1 MNIKINSL
9 RLQNFKGVK
18 ELEIDFN
25 DSLTNI
31 YGDNAV
37 GKTTV
42 FDAFCWLLWDKD
54 SLNRSQF
61 EIKTLDENG
70 QAIPMIDH
78 SVEVALNIDGVDTTF
93 KKIYSEIWTK
103 KRGQTQKEF
112 NGHTT
117 DYYIND
123 VPIKKKEYQDRI
135 ASVIS
140 EEQFKLLSNVQHF
153 NVNLDKKQRR
163 DTLLSLID
171 DVNVEDII
179 ASNEDFKK
187 LELDKYKLEEIRAM
201 NKAAANKI
209 NKEIE
214 ELPVRIDELN
224 NSIQELD
231 FDALEFR
238 KKSKVSSKD
247 IIDKQLSDFSSI
259 ADNISLISKDIT
271 TLELEKNSILRQIED
286 DYNKKVQEIRNNSNA
301 STNQKEQLI
310 KKADNVSKEIEFA
323 NKEKEMLNKN
333 LDSERANWIK
343 LNEEEFDGDT
353 FCPTCKQELPVEQ
366 IDKIKDE
373 FNINKS
379 KKLEQIEIQARHIKD
394 KIALKEKSINDNE
407 EILQDLQSQID
418 SMQDEKEINVDELIS
433 AIQKAPVPE
442 KVAEIDAEIEAK
454 KQELANLN
462 KADNKD
468 LLERKKAIES
478 EIEEINKQLYYKDE
492 NVKIQA
498 KIEQYKE
505 QEKELAKEYEKTQE
519 ILNLCDEYTKIYT
532 GLVSDKINNMFK
544 LVKFKL
550 FDVQI
555 NGGIAESCEAT
566 VDGVPYSDVNNAGK
580 INAGL
585 DIINVLSEK
594 LDISTPIFIDNAE
607 SVNELIEVNA
617 QVVRLVVSNDKKL
630 RVE

>member
-1 MNIKINSL
+1 MNIKINTL
-9 RLQNFKGVK
+9 RLQNFKGIK
-18 ELEIDFN
+18 ELEIDFK
-25 DSLTNI
+25 DKLTNI

-78 SVEVALNIDGVDTTF
+78 SVEAILSIDGVDTTF

-135 ASVIS
+135 ANVIS

-171 DVNVEDII
+171 DVNVAEII

-201 NKAAANKI
+201 NKATASKI

-238 KKSKVSSKD
+238 KKSKVGSRD

-271 TLELEKNSILRQIED
+271 SLELEKNSILRQIED
-286 DYNKKVQEIRNNSNA
+286 DYNKKVQE
-301 STNQKEQLI
+301 KEQRQNNHDDEKLRI
-310 KKADNVSKEIEFA
+310 KRKIANIEEENRTLTKEIELF
-323 NKEKEMLNKN
+323 NKN
-333 LDSERANWIK
+333 LDDERANWIK
-343 LNEEEFDGDT
+343 LNEEKFDGDT
-353 FCPTCKQELPVEQ
+353 TCPTCKQELPTEQ
-366 IDKIKDE
+366 IDKIKEE

-379 KKLEQIEIQARHIKD
+379 KKLEQIELQAKHLKD
-394 KIALKEKSINDNE
+394 KIGLKEKAIEDNNKIIMELEFEFTELNREDIEIEDE
-407 EILQDLQSQID
+407 EIKKD
-418 SMQDEKEINVDELIS
+418 
-433 AIQKAPVPE
+433 PVPE
-442 KVAEIDAEIEAK
+442 RVAEIDAEIEAK

-462 KADNKD
+462 RADNKD

-478 EIEEINKQLYYKDE
+478 EIEEINKKLYYKDE

-505 QEKELAKEYEKTQE
+505 QEKDLAKAYEKTQE

-550 FDVQI
+550 FDVQV
-555 NGGIAESCEAT
+555 NGGIAETCEAT

-594 LDISTPIFIDNAE
+594 LNIYTPIFIDNAE
-607 SVNELIEVNA
+607 SVNELMEVNA

>member
-9 RLQNFKGVK
+9 RLQNFKGIK
-18 ELEIDFN
+18 ELEIDFK
-25 DSLTNI
+25 DKLTNI

-78 SVEVALNIDGVDTTF
+78 SVEAILNVDGVDTTF
-93 KKIYSEIWTK
+93 KKIYSEIWIK
-103 KRGQTQKEF
+103 KRGQANKKF

-135 ASVIS
+135 ASFIS

-171 DVNVEDII
+171 DVNIDEII

-201 NKAAANKI
+201 NKATASKI

-238 KKSKVSSKD
+238 KKSNISSKD

-259 ADNISLISKDIT
+259 ADNISRISRDIT

-286 DYNKKVQEIRNNSNA
+286 DYNKKVQEIRNNSNVSA
-301 STNQKEQLI
+301 NQKEQLI

-323 NKEKEMLNKN
+323 NKEMEMLNKN
-333 LDSERANWIK
+333 LDDERAKWIE

-353 FCPTCKQELPVEQ
+353 ICPTCKQELPAEQ

-394 KIALKEKSINDNE
+394 NE
-407 EILQDLQSQID
+407 EILKYLQNQID
-418 SMQDEKEINVDELIS
+418 SIQDEKVLNINELIS
-433 AIQKAPVPE
+433 AIKKDPVPE

-454 KQELANLN
+454 KKELTNLN

-492 NVKIQA
+492 NEKIQA
-498 KIEQYKE
+498 KIELYKE

-532 GLVSDKINNMFK
+532 SLVSDKINNMFK
-544 LVKFKL
+544 TVKFKL

-555 NGGIAESCEAT
+555 NGGISETCEAT

-594 LDISTPIFIDNAE
+594 LNISTPIFIDNAE

>member
-1 MNIKINSL
+1 MNIKINTL
-9 RLQNFKGVK
+9 RLQNFKGIK
-18 ELEIDFN
+18 ELEINFKGK
-25 DSLTNI
+25 LTNI

-78 SVEVALNIDGVDTTF
+78 SVEAVLDIDGVDTTF

-171 DVNVEDII
+171 DVNVDEII

-201 NKAAANKI
+201 NKATASKI

-238 KKSKVSSKD
+238 KKSKVSLKS

-259 ADNISLISKDIT
+259 ADNISRISRDIT

-286 DYNKKVQEIRNNSNA
+286 DYNKKIQE
-301 STNQKEQLI
+301 KEQRQNNHDGEKLRI
-310 KKADNVSKEIEFA
+310 KRKIANIEEENRTLTKEIELF
-323 NKEKEMLNKN
+323 NKN
-333 LDSERANWIK
+333 LDDERANWIK

-353 FCPTCKQELPVEQ
+353 ICPTCKQELPAEQ
-366 IDKIKDE
+366 IDEIKDE

-394 KIALKEKSINDNE
+394 KVGLKEKAIEDNNKIIMELEFEFTELNREDIEIEDE
-407 EILQDLQSQID
+407 EIKKD
-418 SMQDEKEINVDELIS
+418 
-433 AIQKAPVPE
+433 PVPE

-454 KQELANLN
+454 KKELTNLN

-478 EIEEINKQLYYKDE
+478 EIEEVNKLLYYKDE

-505 QEKELAKEYEKTQE
+505 QEKELAKAYEKTQE
-519 ILNLCDEYTKIYT
+519 ILNLCDEHTKIYT
-532 GLVSDKINNMFK
+532 NLVSDKINNMFK

-550 FDVQI
+550 FDVQV
-555 NGGIAESCEAT
+555 NGGIAETCEAT

-585 DIINVLSEK
+585 DIINVLSKK

-617 QVVRLVVSNDKKL
+617 QVVRLVVSNDKSL

>member
-78 SVEVALNIDGVDTTF
+78 SVEAALNIDGVDTTF

-163 DTLLSLID
+163 DTLLSLIN

-201 NKAAANKI
+201 NKATANKI

-286 DYNKKVQEIRNNSNA
+286 DYNKKVQE
-301 STNQKEQLI
+301 KEQRQNNHDDEKLRI
-310 KKADNVSKEIEFA
+310 KRKIANIEEENRTLTKEI
-323 NKEKEMLNKN
+323 EMLNKN
-333 LDSERANWIK
+333 LDDERANWIK
-343 LNEEEFDGDT
+343 LNDTEFTGDT
-353 FCPTCKQELPVEQ
+353 TCPTCKQELPAEQ

-379 KKLEQIEIQARHIKD
+379 KKLEQIELQAKHLKD
-394 KIALKEKSINDNE
+394 KIGLKEKAIEDNNKIIMELEIEFTDLNREDIEIEDE
-407 EILQDLQSQID
+407 EI
-418 SMQDEKEINVDELIS
+418 E
-433 AIQKAPVPE
+433 KAPVPGR
-442 KVAEIDAEIEAK
+442 VAEIDAEIEEK

-478 EIEEINKQLYYKDE
+478 EIEEINKLLYYKDE
-492 NVKIQA
+492 NIKIQA

-505 QEKELAKEYEKTQE
+505 QEKELAKAYEKTQE
-519 ILNLCDEYTKIYT
+519 ILNLCDEYTKVYT

-550 FDVQI
+550 FDVQV
-555 NGGIAESCEAT
+555 NGGIAETCEAT

-594 LDISTPIFIDNAE
+594 LDIYTPIFIDNAE

>member
-1 MNIKINSL
+1 MNIKIKSL
-9 RLQNFKGVK
+9 QLLNFKGIK
-18 ELEIDFN
+18 DLNINFN

-70 QAIPMIDH
+70 HAIPMIDH
-78 SVEVALNIDGVDTTF
+78 SVEAVLSIDGVDTQF

-171 DVNVEDII
+171 DVNVDEII

-201 NKAAANKI
+201 NKATASKI

-238 KKSKVSSKD
+238 KKAKVSSKN

-271 TLELEKNSILRQIED
+271 SLELEKNSILRNIED
-286 DYNKKVQEIRNNSNA
+286 NYNKKVQLLRNEHNNSKQQIEQTQKRLNNA
-301 STNQKEQLI
+301 RAEITFNYT
-310 KKADNVSKEIEFA
+310 EIEL
-323 NKEKEMLNKN
+323 LNKQ
-333 LDSERANWIK
+333 LEDERQKWITLSET
-343 LNEEEFDGDT
+343 EFSGDT
-353 FCPTCKQELPVEQ
+353 ICPTCKQELPYQE
-366 IDKIKDE
+366 IAKIKEE

-379 KKLEQIEIQARHIKD
+379 KKLESIELQANHIKE
-394 KIALKEKSINDNE
+394 KIQLKEKNIQDNE
-407 EILQDLQSQID
+407 LILQDLQ
-418 SMQDEKEINVDELIS
+418 KELDNIAETENIEELIS
-433 AIQKAPVPE
+433 TIQKEDVPE
-442 KVAEIDAEIEAK
+442 RVAEIDAEIEAK
-454 KQELANLN
+454 KQELTNLN

-478 EIEEINKQLYYKDE
+478 EIEDINKQLYYKDE
-492 NVKIQA
+492 NIKIQA

-505 QEKELAKEYEKTQE
+505 QEKELAKAYEKTQE
-519 ILNLCDEYTKIYT
+519 ILNLCDEYTKVYT
-532 GLVSDKINNMFK
+532 SLVSDKINDMFK

-555 NGGIAESCEAT
+555 NGGIAETCEAT

-617 QVVRLVVSNDKKL
+617 QVVRLVVSNDKTL
-630 RVE
+630 RIE

>member
-1 MNIKINSL
+1 MNIKINTL
-9 RLQNFKGVK
+9 RLQNFKGIK
-18 ELEIDFN
+18 ELEIDFK
-25 DSLTNI
+25 DKLTNI
-31 YGDNAV
+31 CGENAI

-78 SVEVALNIDGVDTTF
+78 SVEAVLDIDGVDTTF

-171 DVNVEDII
+171 DVNVDEII
-179 ASNEDFKK
+179 SSNEDFKK
-187 LELDKYKLEEIRAM
+187 LEFDKYKLEEIRAM
-201 NKAAANKI
+201 NKATASKI

-238 KKSKVSSKD
+238 KKSKSSSKD

-259 ADNISLISKDIT
+259 ADNISRISRDIT
-271 TLELEKNSILRQIED
+271 SLELEKNSILRQIED
-286 DYNKKVQEIRNNSNA
+286 DYNKKVQE
-301 STNQKEQLI
+301 KEQHQNNHDGEKLRI
-310 KKADNVSKEIEFA
+310 KRKIANIEEENRTLTKEIELF
-323 NKEKEMLNKN
+323 NKN
-333 LDSERANWIK
+333 LDDERAKWIK
-343 LNEEEFDGDT
+343 LNEEKFDGDT
-353 FCPTCKQELPVEQ
+353 TCPTCKQELPAEQ
-366 IDKIKDE
+366 IDELKAE

-379 KKLEQIEIQARHIKD
+379 KKLEQIELQAKHLKD
-394 KIALKEKSINDNE
+394 KIGLKEKAIEDNNKIIME
-407 EILQDLQSQID
+407 LEFEFTELNREDIEIEDA
-418 SMQDEKEINVDELIS
+418 EIKKD
-433 AIQKAPVPE
+433 PVPE
-442 KVAEIDAEIEAK
+442 KVAEIDAEIEEK
-454 KQELANLN
+454 KKELANLN
-462 KADNKD
+462 RADNKD

-478 EIEEINKQLYYKDE
+478 EIEEINKLLYYKDE

-505 QEKELAKEYEKTQE
+505 QEKELAKAYEKTQE

-532 GLVSDKINNMFK
+532 GLVSDKINDMFK

-555 NGGIAESCEAT
+555 NGGLAETCEAT

-580 INAGL
+580 MNAGL

-594 LDISTPIFIDNAE
+594 LDIYTPIFIDNAE

>member
-9 RLQNFKGVK
+9 KLQNFKGIK
-18 ELEIDFN
+18 ELEIDFK
-25 DSLTNI
+25 DKLTNI

-78 SVEVALNIDGVDTTF
+78 SVEAVIDIDGESVIF

-103 KRGQTQKEF
+103 KRGQANKEF

-171 DVNVEDII
+171 DVNIEEII
-179 ASNEDFKK
+179 ASNADFKK

-201 NKAAANKI
+201 NKATASKI

-271 TLELEKNSILRQIED
+271 SLELEKNSILRQIED
-286 DYNKKVQEIRNNSNA
+286 DYNKKVQE
-301 STNQKEQLI
+301 KEQRQNNHDDEKLRI
-310 KKADNVSKEIEFA
+310 KRKIANIEEENRTLTKEIELF
-323 NKEKEMLNKN
+323 NKN
-333 LDSERANWIK
+333 LDDERAKWIK

-353 FCPTCKQELPVEQ
+353 TCPTCKQELPAEQ
-366 IDKIKDE
+366 IDEIKDE

-394 KIALKEKSINDNE
+394 KVGLKEKAIEDNNKIIMELEFEFTELNREDIEIEDE
-407 EILQDLQSQID
+407 EIK
-418 SMQDEKEINVDELIS
+418 KE
-433 AIQKAPVPE
+433 PVPE
-442 KVAEIDAEIEAK
+442 RVAEIDAEIEEK
-454 KQELANLN
+454 KQELSNLN

-478 EIEEINKQLYYKDE
+478 EIEEINKLLYYKDE
-492 NVKIQA
+492 NIKIQA

-532 GLVSDKINNMFK
+532 GLVSDKINDMFK

-550 FDVQI
+550 FDVQV
-555 NGGIAESCEAT
+555 NGGIAETCEAT

-594 LDISTPIFIDNAE
+594 LNIYTPIFIDNAE
-607 SVNELIEVNA
+607 SVNKLMEVNA

>member
-78 SVEVALNIDGVDTTF
+78 SVEAALNIDGVDTTF

-433 AIQKAPVPE
+433 TIEKAPVPIR
-442 KVAEIDAEIEAK
+442 VAEIDAEIEAK
-454 KQELANLN
+454 KKELTNLN

-492 NVKIQA
+492 NIKIQA

-505 QEKELAKEYEKTQE
+505 QEKELAKAYEKTQE
-519 ILNLCDEYTKIYT
+519 ILNLCDEYTKVYT
-532 GLVSDKINNMFK
+532 SLVSDKINNMFK

-550 FDVQI
+550 FDVQV
-555 NGGIAESCEAT
+555 NGGISETCEAT

-594 LDISTPIFIDNAE
+594 LDIYTPIFIDNAE

-617 QVVRLVVSNDKKL
+617 QVVRLVVSNDKSL

>member
-9 RLQNFKGVK
+9 KLQNFKGIK
-18 ELEIDFN
+18 ELEIDFKGK
-25 DSLTNI
+25 LTNI

-78 SVEVALNIDGVDTTF
+78 SVEAVLDIDGVDTTF

-171 DVNVEDII
+171 NVNVDEII

-201 NKAAANKI
+201 NKATASKI

-271 TLELEKNSILRQIED
+271 SLELEKNSILRQIED
-286 DYNKKVQEIRNNSNA
+286 DYNKKVQE
-301 STNQKEQLI
+301 KEQRQNNHDDEKLRI
-310 KKADNVSKEIEFA
+310 KRKIANIEEENRTLTKEIELF
-323 NKEKEMLNKN
+323 NKN
-333 LDSERANWIK
+333 LDDERAKWIK
-343 LNEEEFDGDT
+343 LNEEKFDGDT
-353 FCPTCKQELPVEQ
+353 TCPTCKQELPAEQ

-373 FNINKS
+373 FNINNS
-379 KKLEQIEIQARHIKD
+379 KRLEQIELQAKHLKD
-394 KIALKEKSINDNE
+394 KIGLKEKAIEDNNKIIME
-407 EILQDLQSQID
+407 LEFEFTELNREDIEIEDT
-418 SMQDEKEINVDELIS
+418 EIK
-433 AIQKAPVPE
+433 KAPVPGR
-442 KVAEIDAEIEAK
+442 VAEIDAEIEEK
-454 KQELANLN
+454 KKELANLN

-478 EIEEINKQLYYKDE
+478 EIEEINKLLYYKDE
-492 NVKIQA
+492 NVKIQT

-505 QEKELAKEYEKTQE
+505 QEKELAKAYEKTQE

-532 GLVSDKINNMFK
+532 SLVSDKINDMFK

-550 FDVQI
+550 FDVQV
-555 NGGIAESCEAT
+555 NGGITETCEAT

-617 QVVRLVVSNDKKL
+617 QVVRLVVSNDKSL

>member
-78 SVEVALNIDGVDTTF
+78 SVEAALNIDGVDTTF

-286 DYNKKVQEIRNNSNA
+286 DYNKKVQE
-301 STNQKEQLI
+301 KEQRQNNHDDEKLRI
-310 KKADNVSKEIEFA
+310 KRKIANIEEENRTLTKEIELF
-323 NKEKEMLNKN
+323 NKN
-333 LDSERANWIK
+333 LDDERAKWIK

-353 FCPTCKQELPVEQ
+353 ICPICKQELPAEQ
-366 IDKIKDE
+366 IDEIKEE

-394 KIALKEKSINDNE
+394 KVGLKEKAIEDNNKIIMELEFEFTELNREDIEIEDE
-407 EILQDLQSQID
+407 EIK
-418 SMQDEKEINVDELIS
+418 KE
-433 AIQKAPVPE
+433 PVTE
-442 KVAEIDAEIEAK
+442 RVAEIDAEIEAK
-454 KQELANLN
+454 KKELTNLN
-462 KADNKD
+462 KSDNKD

-492 NVKIQA
+492 NIKIQA
-498 KIEQYKE
+498 KIAQYKE
-505 QEKELAKEYEKTQE
+505 QEKELAKAYEKTQE
-519 ILNLCDEYTKIYT
+519 ILNLCDEYTKIYIS
-532 GLVSDKINNMFK
+532 LVSDKINDMFK
-544 LVKFKL
+544 FVKFKL
-550 FDVQI
+550 FDVQV
-555 NGGIAESCEAT
+555 NGGITETCEAT

-617 QVVRLVVSNDKKL
+617 QVVRLVVSNDKSL

>member
-1 MNIKINSL
+1 MN
-9 RLQNFKGVK
+9 V
-18 ELEIDFN
+18 
-25 DSLTNI
+25 
-31 YGDNAV
+31 
-37 GKTTV
+37 
-42 FDAFCWLLWDKD
+42 
-54 SLNRSQF
+54 
-61 EIKTLDENG
+61 DE
-70 QAIPMIDH
+70 
-78 SVEVALNIDGVDTTF
+78 
-93 KKIYSEIWTK
+93 
-103 KRGQTQKEF
+103 
-112 NGHTT
+112 
-117 DYYIND
+117 
-123 VPIKKKEYQDRI
+123 
-135 ASVIS
+135 
-140 EEQFKLLSNVQHF
+140 
-153 NVNLDKKQRR
+153 
-163 DTLLSLID
+163 
-171 DVNVEDII
+171 II

-187 LELDKYKLEEIRAM
+187 LEIDKYKLEEIRAM
-201 NKAAANKI
+201 NKATASKI

-238 KKSKVSSKD
+238 KKSNISSKD

-259 ADNISLISKDIT
+259 ADNISRISRDIT

-286 DYNKKVQEIRNNSNA
+286 DYNKKVQEIRNNSNVSA
-301 STNQKEQLI
+301 NQKEQLI

-323 NKEKEMLNKN
+323 NKEMEMLNKN
-333 LDSERANWIK
+333 LDDERTKWIE

-353 FCPTCKQELPVEQ
+353 ICPTCKQELPAEQ

-394 KIALKEKSINDNE
+394 KIALKEKSIKDNE
-407 EILQDLQSQID
+407 GILKYLQNQID
-418 SMQDEKEINVDELIS
+418 SIQDEKVLNINELIS
-433 AIQKAPVPE
+433 AIKKDPVPE

-454 KQELANLN
+454 KKELTNLN

-478 EIEEINKQLYYKDE
+478 EIEEVNKLLYYKDE

-498 KIEQYKE
+498 KIELYKE
-505 QEKELAKEYEKTQE
+505 QEKELAKAYEKTQE

-532 GLVSDKINNMFK
+532 SLVSDKINNMFK
-544 LVKFKL
+544 TVKFKL

-555 NGGIAESCEAT
+555 NGGIAETCEAT

-585 DIINVLSEK
+585 DIINVLSNK

>member
-1 MNIKINSL
+1 MNIKINKL
-9 RLQNFKGVK
+9 RLNNFKGIK
-18 ELEIDFN
+18 ELEIDFK
-25 DSLTNI
+25 DKLTNI
-31 YGDNAV
+31 FGDNAV

-78 SVEVALNIDGVDTTF
+78 SVEAVLNIDGADTTF

-171 DVNVEDII
+171 DVNVDEII
-179 ASNEDFKK
+179 SSNEDFKK

-201 NKAAANKI
+201 NKATASKI

-271 TLELEKNSILRQIED
+271 SLELEKNSILRQIED
-286 DYNKKVQEIRNNSNA
+286 DYNKKVQE
-301 STNQKEQLI
+301 KEQRQNNHDDEKLRI
-310 KKADNVSKEIEFA
+310 KRKIANIEEENRTLTKEIELF
-323 NKEKEMLNKN
+323 NKN
-333 LDSERANWIK
+333 LDDERAKWIK

-353 FCPTCKQELPVEQ
+353 TCPTCKQELPAEQ
-366 IDKIKDE
+366 IDEIKDE

-394 KIALKEKSINDNE
+394 KVGLKEKAIEDNNKIIMELEFEFTELNREDIEIEDE
-407 EILQDLQSQID
+407 EIK
-418 SMQDEKEINVDELIS
+418 KE
-433 AIQKAPVPE
+433 PVPE
-442 KVAEIDAEIEAK
+442 RVAEIDAEIEEK
-454 KQELANLN
+454 KQELSNLN

-478 EIEEINKQLYYKDE
+478 EIEEINKLLYYKDE
-492 NVKIQA
+492 NIKIQA

-532 GLVSDKINNMFK
+532 GLVSDKINDMFK

-550 FDVQI
+550 FDVQV
-555 NGGIAESCEAT
+555 NGGIAETCEAT

-594 LDISTPIFIDNAE
+594 LNIYTPIFIDNAE
-607 SVNELIEVNA
+607 SVNKLMEVNA

>member
-1 MNIKINSL
+1 MNIKINTL
-9 RLQNFKGVK
+9 RLQNFKGIK
-18 ELEIDFN
+18 ELEIDFK
-25 DSLTNI
+25 DKLTNI
-31 YGDNAV
+31 CGENAI

-78 SVEVALNIDGVDTTF
+78 SVEAVLDIDGVDTTF

-171 DVNVEDII
+171 DVNVDEII
-179 ASNEDFKK
+179 SSNEDFKK
-187 LELDKYKLEEIRAM
+187 LEFDKYKLEEIRAM
-201 NKAAANKI
+201 NKATASKI

-238 KKSKVSSKD
+238 KKSKSSSKD

-259 ADNISLISKDIT
+259 ADNISRISRDIT
-271 TLELEKNSILRQIED
+271 RLELEKNSILRQIED
-286 DYNKKVQEIRNNSNA
+286 DYNKKVQE
-301 STNQKEQLI
+301 KEQHQNNHDGEKLRI
-310 KKADNVSKEIEFA
+310 KRKIANIEEENRTLTKEIELF
-323 NKEKEMLNKN
+323 NKN
-333 LDSERANWIK
+333 LDDERAKWIK
-343 LNEEEFDGDT
+343 LNEEKFDGDT
-353 FCPTCKQELPVEQ
+353 TCPTCKQELPAEQ
-366 IDKIKDE
+366 IDEIKAE

-379 KKLEQIEIQARHIKD
+379 KKLEQIELQAKHLKD
-394 KIALKEKSINDNE
+394 KIGLKEKAIEDNNKIIME
-407 EILQDLQSQID
+407 LEFEFTELNREDIEIEDA
-418 SMQDEKEINVDELIS
+418 EIKKD
-433 AIQKAPVPE
+433 PVPE
-442 KVAEIDAEIEAK
+442 KVAEIDAEIEEK
-454 KQELANLN
+454 KKELANLN
-462 KADNKD
+462 RADNKD

-478 EIEEINKQLYYKDE
+478 EIEEINKLLYYKDE

-498 KIEQYKE
+498 KMEQYKE
-505 QEKELAKEYEKTQE
+505 QEKELAKAYEKTQE

-532 GLVSDKINNMFK
+532 GLVSDKINDMFK

-555 NGGIAESCEAT
+555 NGGLAETCEAT

-594 LDISTPIFIDNAE
+594 LDIYTPIFIDNAE

>member
-18 ELEIDFN
+18 ALEIDFK
-25 DSLTNI
+25 DKLTNI

-78 SVEVALNIDGVDTTF
+78 SVEAILNVDGVDTTF

-112 NGHTT
+112 TGHTT

-179 ASNEDFKK
+179 ASNADFKK

-201 NKAAANKI
+201 NKATASKI

-286 DYNKKVQEIRNNSNA
+286 DYNKKVQEIRNNSNVSA
-301 STNQKEQLI
+301 NQKEQLI
-310 KKADNVSKEIEFA
+310 KKADNVSKELEFA

-333 LDSERANWIK
+333 LDDERAKWIK

-353 FCPTCKQELPVEQ
+353 TCPTCKQELPQNE
-366 IDKIKDE
+366 IEKIKTE

-379 KKLEQIEIQARHIKD
+379 KKLEQIELQAKHIKD
-394 KIALKEKSINDNE
+394 KITLKEKSINDNE
-407 EILQDLQSQID
+407 EILKDLQSQID
-418 SMQDEKEINVDELIS
+418 SIQDEKEINVDELIS
-433 AIQKAPVPE
+433 TIEKAPVPIR
-442 KVAEIDAEIEAK
+442 VAEIDSEIETK
-454 KQELANLN
+454 KQELTNLN

-478 EIEEINKQLYYKDE
+478 EIEEINKQLYYKEE
-492 NVKIQA
+492 NIKIQA

-505 QEKELAKEYEKTQE
+505 QEKELAKAYEKTQE

-532 GLVSDKINNMFK
+532 NLVSDKINNMFK

-550 FDVQI
+550 FDVQV
-555 NGGIAESCEAT
+555 NGGIAETCEAT
-566 VDGVPYSDVNNAGK
+566 VYGVPYSDVNNAGK

>member
-9 RLQNFKGVK
+9 ILQNFKGVK
-18 ELEIDFN
+18 ELEINFKDK
-25 DSLTNI
+25 LTNI
-31 YGDNAV
+31 FGDNAV

-78 SVEVALNIDGVDTTF
+78 SVEAILNIDGVDTTF

-171 DVNVEDII
+171 DVNVDEII
-179 ASNEDFKK
+179 SSNEDFKK

-201 NKAAANKI
+201 NKATASKI

-286 DYNKKVQEIRNNSNA
+286 DYNKKVQE
-301 STNQKEQLI
+301 KEQRQNNHDDEKLRI
-310 KKADNVSKEIEFA
+310 KRKIANIEEENRTLTKEIELF
-323 NKEKEMLNKN
+323 NKN
-333 LDSERANWIK
+333 LDDERANWIK
-343 LNEEEFDGDT
+343 LNEEKFDGDT
-353 FCPTCKQELPVEQ
+353 FCPTCKQELPAEQ
-366 IDKIKDE
+366 IDKIKEE

-379 KKLEQIEIQARHIKD
+379 KRLEQIELQAKHLKD
-394 KIALKEKSINDNE
+394 KIGLKEKAIEDNNKIIME
-407 EILQDLQSQID
+407 LEFEFTELNREDIEIEDA
-418 SMQDEKEINVDELIS
+418 EIK
-433 AIQKAPVPE
+433 KAPVPGR
-442 KVAEIDAEIEAK
+442 VAEIDAEIEAK
-454 KQELANLN
+454 KKELMSLN

-492 NVKIQA
+492 NIKIQA

-519 ILNLCDEYTKIYT
+519 ILNLCDEYTKVYT
-532 GLVSDKINNMFK
+532 GLVSDKINDMFK

-550 FDVQI
+550 FDVQV
-555 NGGIAESCEAT
+555 NGGINETCEAT

-585 DIINVLSEK
+585 DIINVLSNK

>member
-78 SVEVALNIDGVDTTF
+78 SVEAALNIDGVDTTF

-163 DTLLSLID
+163 DTLLSLIN

-201 NKAAANKI
+201 NKATANKI

-238 KKSKVSSKD
+238 KKSKVSSKN

-259 ADNISLISKDIT
+259 ADNIRLISKDIT
-271 TLELEKNSILRQIED
+271 SLELEKNSILRQIED
-286 DYNKKVQEIRNNSNA
+286 DYNKKVQEIRSKSNVSA
-301 STNQKEQLI
+301 NQKEQLI
-310 KKADNVSKEIEFA
+310 KKVDNVSKEIEFA

-333 LDSERANWIK
+333 LDDERAKWIK

-353 FCPTCKQELPVEQ
+353 FCPTCKQELPAEQ

-394 KIALKEKSINDNE
+394 KIALKEKSIKDNE
-407 EILQDLQSQID
+407 EILQDLQTQID
-418 SMQDEKEINVDELIS
+418 TMQDEKVVNVDKLIS
-433 AIQKAPVPE
+433 AIKKEPVPE
-442 KVAEIDAEIEAK
+442 KVAEIDAEIEKK

-468 LLERKKAIES
+468 LLERKKAIER
-478 EIEEINKQLYYKDE
+478 EIEEINKLLYYKDE

-505 QEKELAKEYEKTQE
+505 QEKELAKAYEKTQE

-532 GLVSDKINNMFK
+532 GLVSDRINDMFK

-550 FDVQI
+550 FDVQV
-555 NGGIAESCEAT
+555 NGGITETCEAT

-594 LDISTPIFIDNAE
+594 LNIYTPIFIDNAE
-607 SVNELIEVNA
+607 SVNELMEVNA

>member
-1 MNIKINSL
+1 MNIKIKSL
-9 RLQNFKGVK
+9 QLLNFKGIK
-18 ELEIDFN
+18 DLNINFN

-70 QAIPMIDH
+70 HAIPMIDH
-78 SVEVALNIDGVDTTF
+78 SVEAVLSIDGVDTTF

-112 NGHTT
+112 NRHTT

-201 NKAAANKI
+201 NKATASKI

-238 KKSKVSSKD
+238 KKAKVSSKN

-271 TLELEKNSILRQIED
+271 SLELEKNSILRKNED
-286 DYNKKVQEIRNNSNA
+286 IYNKKVRMLENESNDA
-301 STNQKEQLI
+301 QNQIEQTQKKLQNI
-310 KKADNVSKEIEFA
+310 KTEIEFA
-323 NKEKEMLNKN
+323 NKEIEMLNKN
-333 LDSERANWIK
+333 LDDERAKWLK

-353 FCPTCKQELPVEQ
+353 ICPTCKQELPAEQ

-379 KKLEQIEIQARHIKD
+379 KRLEQIELQANH
-394 KIALKEKSINDNE
+394 LKEKMQLKEKNIKDNE
-407 EILQDLQSQID
+407 ILLQKIQEQLDNIQEIKNI
-418 SMQDEKEINVDELIS
+418 DELIKS
-433 AIQKAPVPE
+433 IQKEPVP
-442 KVAEIDAEIEAK
+442 KRVSEIDAEIEAK
-454 KQELANLN
+454 KQELTNLN

-468 LLERKKAIES
+468 LLERKKALES

-505 QEKELAKEYEKTQE
+505 QEKDLAKAYEKTQE

-532 GLVSDKINNMFK
+532 SLVSDKINDMFK
-544 LVKFKL
+544 TVKFKL

-555 NGGIAESCEAT
+555 NGGIAETCEAT

>member
-1 MNIKINSL
+1 MNIKINTL
-9 RLQNFKGVK
+9 RLQNFKGIK
-18 ELEIDFN
+18 ELEINFKDK
-25 DSLTNI
+25 LTNI

-78 SVEVALNIDGVDTTF
+78 SVEAVLDIDGVDTTF

-171 DVNVEDII
+171 DVNVDEII

-201 NKAAANKI
+201 NKATASKI

-238 KKSKVSSKD
+238 KKSKVSLKS

-259 ADNISLISKDIT
+259 ADNISRISRDIT
-271 TLELEKNSILRQIED
+271 ILELEKNSILRQIED
-286 DYNKKVQEIRNNSNA
+286 DYNKKVQK
-301 STNQKEQLI
+301 KEQCQNNHDGEKLRI
-310 KKADNVSKEIEFA
+310 KRKIANIEEENRTLTKEIELF
-323 NKEKEMLNKN
+323 NKN
-333 LDSERANWIK
+333 LDDERAKWIK

-353 FCPTCKQELPVEQ
+353 ICPTCKQELPVEQ
-366 IDKIKDE
+366 IDKIKEE

-379 KKLEQIEIQARHIKD
+379 KKLEQIELQAKHIKD
-394 KIALKEKSINDNE
+394 KIGLKEKAIEDNNKIIME
-407 EILQDLQSQID
+407 LEFEFTELNREDIEIEDA
-418 SMQDEKEINVDELIS
+418 EIKKD
-433 AIQKAPVPE
+433 PVPE

-462 KADNKD
+462 KSDNKD

-478 EIEEINKQLYYKDE
+478 EIEEINKQLYYKEE
-492 NVKIQA
+492 NIKIQA

-505 QEKELAKEYEKTQE
+505 QEKELAKAYEKTQE
-519 ILNLCDEYTKIYT
+519 ILNLCDEYTKVYT
-532 GLVSDKINNMFK
+532 SLVSDKINNMFK

-555 NGGIAESCEAT
+555 NGGISETCEAT

-594 LDISTPIFIDNAE
+594 LDIYTPIFIDNAE

-617 QVVRLVVSNDKKL
+617 QVVRLVVSNDKSL

>member
-1 MNIKINSL
+1 MNIKINTL
-9 RLQNFKGVK
+9 RLQNFKGIK
-18 ELEIDFN
+18 ELEIDFK
-25 DSLTNI
+25 DKLTNI

-78 SVEVALNIDGVDTTF
+78 SVEAVLDIDGVDTTF

-103 KRGQTQKEF
+103 KRGQSQKEF

-171 DVNVEDII
+171 DVNVDEII

-201 NKAAANKI
+201 NKATASKI

-238 KKSKVSSKD
+238 KKSKVSAKD
-247 IIDKQLSDFSSI
+247 IIDKRLSDFSSI
-259 ADNISLISKDIT
+259 ADNINRISRDIT
-271 TLELEKNSILRQIED
+271 SLELEKNSILRQIED
-286 DYNKKVQEIRNNSNA
+286 DYNKKVQE
-301 STNQKEQLI
+301 KEQHQNNHDGEKLRI
-310 KKADNVSKEIEFA
+310 KRKIANIEEENRTLTKEIELF
-323 NKEKEMLNKN
+323 NKN
-333 LDSERANWIK
+333 LDDERAKWIK
-343 LNEEEFDGDT
+343 LNEEEFTGDT
-353 FCPTCKQELPVEQ
+353 FCPTCKQELPAEQ

-379 KKLEQIEIQARHIKD
+379 KKLEQIELQAKHLKD
-394 KIALKEKSINDNE
+394 KIGLKEKAIEDNNKIIMELEFEFTELNREDIEIEDE
-407 EILQDLQSQID
+407 EIK
-418 SMQDEKEINVDELIS
+418 KE
-433 AIQKAPVPE
+433 PVPE
-442 KVAEIDAEIEAK
+442 RVTEIDAEIEAK
-454 KQELANLN
+454 KKELTNLN

-478 EIEEINKQLYYKDE
+478 EIEEINKQLYYKEE
-492 NVKIQA
+492 NIKIQA

-505 QEKELAKEYEKTQE
+505 QEKELAKAYEKTQE
-519 ILNLCDEYTKIYT
+519 ILNLCDEYTKVYT

-555 NGGIAESCEAT
+555 NGGITETCEAT

>member
-1 MNIKINSL
+1 MNIKINTL
-9 RLQNFKGVK
+9 RLQNFKGIK
-18 ELEIDFN
+18 ELEIDFK
-25 DSLTNI
+25 DKLTNI
-31 YGDNAV
+31 CGENAI

-78 SVEVALNIDGVDTTF
+78 SVEAVLDIDGVDTTF

-153 NVNLDKKQRR
+153 NVNFDKKQRR

-171 DVNVEDII
+171 DVNVDEII
-179 ASNEDFKK
+179 SSNEDFKK
-187 LELDKYKLEEIRAM
+187 FEFDKYKLEEIRAM
-201 NKAAANKI
+201 NKATASKI

-238 KKSKVSSKD
+238 KKSKSSSKD

-259 ADNISLISKDIT
+259 ADNISRISRDIT
-271 TLELEKNSILRQIED
+271 SLELEKNSILRQIED
-286 DYNKKVQEIRNNSNA
+286 DYNKKVQE
-301 STNQKEQLI
+301 KEQHQNNHDGEKLRI
-310 KKADNVSKEIEFA
+310 KRKIANIEEENRTLTKEIELF
-323 NKEKEMLNKN
+323 NKN
-333 LDSERANWIK
+333 LDDERAKWIK
-343 LNEEEFDGDT
+343 LNEEKFDGDT
-353 FCPTCKQELPVEQ
+353 TCPTCKQELPAEQ
-366 IDKIKDE
+366 IDEIKAE

-379 KKLEQIEIQARHIKD
+379 KKLEQIELQAKHLKD
-394 KIALKEKSINDNE
+394 KIGLKEKAIEDNNKIIME
-407 EILQDLQSQID
+407 LEFEFTELNREDIEIEDA
-418 SMQDEKEINVDELIS
+418 EIKKD
-433 AIQKAPVPE
+433 PVPE
-442 KVAEIDAEIEAK
+442 KVAEIDAEIEEK
-454 KQELANLN
+454 KKELANLN
-462 KADNKD
+462 RADNKD

-478 EIEEINKQLYYKDE
+478 EIEEINKLLYYKDE

-505 QEKELAKEYEKTQE
+505 QEKELAKAYEKTQE

-532 GLVSDKINNMFK
+532 GLVSDKINDMFK

-555 NGGIAESCEAT
+555 NGGLAETCEAT

-594 LDISTPIFIDNAE
+594 LDIYTPIFIDNAE

>member
-1 MNIKINSL
+1 MNIKINTL
-9 RLQNFKGVK
+9 RLQNFKGIK
-18 ELEIDFN
+18 ELEIDFK
-25 DSLTNI
+25 DKLTNI
-31 YGDNAV
+31 CGENAI

-78 SVEVALNIDGVDTTF
+78 SVEAVLDIDGVDTTF

-171 DVNVEDII
+171 DVNVDEII
-179 ASNEDFKK
+179 SSNEDFKK
-187 LELDKYKLEEIRAM
+187 LEFDKYKLEEIRAM
-201 NKAAANKI
+201 NKATASKI

-238 KKSKVSSKD
+238 KKSKSSSKD

-259 ADNISLISKDIT
+259 ADNISRISRDIT
-271 TLELEKNSILRQIED
+271 SLELEKNSILRQIED
-286 DYNKKVQEIRNNSNA
+286 DYNKKVQE
-301 STNQKEQLI
+301 KEQHQNNHDGEKLRI
-310 KKADNVSKEIEFA
+310 KRKIANIEEENRTLTKEIELF
-323 NKEKEMLNKN
+323 NKN
-333 LDSERANWIK
+333 LDDERAKWIK
-343 LNEEEFDGDT
+343 LNEEKFDGDT
-353 FCPTCKQELPVEQ
+353 TCPTCKQELPAEQ
-366 IDKIKDE
+366 IDKIKAE

-379 KKLEQIEIQARHIKD
+379 KKLEQIELQAKHLKD
-394 KIALKEKSINDNE
+394 KIGLKEKAIEDNNKIIME
-407 EILQDLQSQID
+407 LEFEFTELNREDIEIEDA
-418 SMQDEKEINVDELIS
+418 EIKKD
-433 AIQKAPVPE
+433 PVPE
-442 KVAEIDAEIEAK
+442 KVAEIDAEIEEK
-454 KQELANLN
+454 KKELANLN
-462 KADNKD
+462 RADNKD

-478 EIEEINKQLYYKDE
+478 EIEEINKLLYYKDE

-505 QEKELAKEYEKTQE
+505 QEKELAKAYEKTQE

-532 GLVSDKINNMFK
+532 GLVSDKINDMFK

-555 NGGIAESCEAT
+555 NGGLAETCEAT

-585 DIINVLSEK
+585 DIINVLSNK

>member
-18 ELEIDFN
+18 ELEINFKDK
-25 DSLTNI
+25 LTNI

-78 SVEVALNIDGVDTTF
+78 SVEAILSIDGVDTTF

-171 DVNVEDII
+171 DVNVDEII
-179 ASNEDFKK
+179 SSNEDFKK
-187 LELDKYKLEEIRAM
+187 LEFDKYKLEEIRAM
-201 NKAAANKI
+201 NKATASKI

-238 KKSKVSSKD
+238 KKSKSSSKD

-259 ADNISLISKDIT
+259 ADNISRISRDIT
-271 TLELEKNSILRQIED
+271 SLELEKNSILRQIED
-286 DYNKKVQEIRNNSNA
+286 DYNKKVQE
-301 STNQKEQLI
+301 KEQHQNNHDGEKLRI
-310 KKADNVSKEIEFA
+310 KRKIANIEEENRTLTKEIELF
-323 NKEKEMLNKN
+323 NKN
-333 LDSERANWIK
+333 LDDERAKWIK
-343 LNEEEFDGDT
+343 LNEEKFDGDT
-353 FCPTCKQELPVEQ
+353 TCPTCKQELPAEQ
-366 IDKIKDE
+366 IDEIKAE

-379 KKLEQIEIQARHIKD
+379 KKLEQIELQAKHLKD
-394 KIALKEKSINDNE
+394 KIGLKEKAIEDNNKIIME
-407 EILQDLQSQID
+407 LEFEFTELNREDIEIEDA
-418 SMQDEKEINVDELIS
+418 EIKKD
-433 AIQKAPVPE
+433 PVPE
-442 KVAEIDAEIEAK
+442 KVAEIDAEIEK
-454 KQELANLN
+454 KKKELANLN

-478 EIEEINKQLYYKDE
+478 EIEEINKLLYYKDE

-505 QEKELAKEYEKTQE
+505 QEKELAKAYEKTQD
-519 ILNLCDEYTKIYT
+519 ILNLCDEYTKVYT
-532 GLVSDKINNMFK
+532 GLVSDKINDMFK

-555 NGGIAESCEAT
+555 NGGITETCEAT

-585 DIINVLSEK
+585 DIIKVLSEK
-594 LDISTPIFIDNAE
+594 LNIYTPIFIDNAE
-607 SVNELIEVNA
+607 SVNELMEVNA

>member
-1 MNIKINSL
+1 MNIKIK
-9 RLQNFKGVK
+9 RLQLLNFKGIK
-18 ELEIDFN
+18 DLNINFN

-78 SVEVALNIDGVDTTF
+78 SVEAVLNVDGVDTTF

-112 NGHTT
+112 TGHTT

-171 DVNVEDII
+171 YVNVDEII

-201 NKAAANKI
+201 NKATASKI

-286 DYNKKVQEIRNNSNA
+286 DYNKKVQE
-301 STNQKEQLI
+301 KEQRQNNHDDEKLRI
-310 KKADNVSKEIEFA
+310 KRKIANIEEENRTLTKEIELF
-323 NKEKEMLNKN
+323 NKN
-333 LDSERANWIK
+333 LDDERANWIK
-343 LNEEEFDGDT
+343 LNEEKFDGDT
-353 FCPTCKQELPVEQ
+353 TCPTCKQELPAEQ
-366 IDKIKDE
+366 IDKIKEE

-379 KKLEQIEIQARHIKD
+379 KRLEQIELQAKHLKD
-394 KIALKEKSINDNE
+394 KIGLKEKAIEDNNKIIME
-407 EILQDLQSQID
+407 LEFEFTELNREDIEIEDA
-418 SMQDEKEINVDELIS
+418 EIK
-433 AIQKAPVPE
+433 KAPVPE
-442 KVAEIDAEIEAK
+442 KVAEIDAEIEEK
-454 KQELANLN
+454 KKELMSLN

-468 LLERKKAIES
+468 LLERKKAIER

-505 QEKELAKEYEKTQE
+505 QEKELAKAYEKTQE
-519 ILNLCDEYTKIYT
+519 ILNLCDEYTKVYT
-532 GLVSDKINNMFK
+532 GLVSDKINDMFK
-544 LVKFKL
+544 TVKFKL
-550 FDVQI
+550 FDVQV
-555 NGGIAESCEAT
+555 NGGIAETCEAT

-617 QVVRLVVSNDKKL
+617 QVVRLVVSNDKTL
-630 RVE
+630 RIE

>member
-1 MNIKINSL
+1 MNIKINTL
-9 RLQNFKGVK
+9 RLQNFKGIK
-18 ELEIDFN
+18 ELEIDFK
-25 DSLTNI
+25 DKLTNI
-31 YGDNAV
+31 CGENAI

-78 SVEVALNIDGVDTTF
+78 SVEAVLDIDGVDTTF

-171 DVNVEDII
+171 DVNVDEII
-179 ASNEDFKK
+179 SSNEDFKK
-187 LELDKYKLEEIRAM
+187 LEFDKYKLEEIRAM
-201 NKAAANKI
+201 NKATASKI

-238 KKSKVSSKD
+238 KKSKSSSKD

-259 ADNISLISKDIT
+259 ADNISRISRDIT
-271 TLELEKNSILRQIED
+271 SLELEKNSILRQIED
-286 DYNKKVQEIRNNSNA
+286 DYNKKVQE
-301 STNQKEQLI
+301 KEQHQNNHDGEKLRI
-310 KKADNVSKEIEFA
+310 KRKIANIEEENRTLTKEIELF
-323 NKEKEMLNKN
+323 NKN
-333 LDSERANWIK
+333 LDDERAKWIK
-343 LNEEEFDGDT
+343 LNEEKFDGDT
-353 FCPTCKQELPVEQ
+353 TCPTCKQELPAEQ
-366 IDKIKDE
+366 IDEIKAE

-379 KKLEQIEIQARHIKD
+379 KKLEQIELQAKHLKD
-394 KIALKEKSINDNE
+394 KIGLKEKAIEDNNKIIME
-407 EILQDLQSQID
+407 LEFEFTELNREDIEIEDA
-418 SMQDEKEINVDELIS
+418 EIKKD
-433 AIQKAPVPE
+433 PVPE
-442 KVAEIDAEIEAK
+442 KVAEIDAEIEEK
-454 KQELANLN
+454 KKELANLN
-462 KADNKD
+462 RADNKD

-478 EIEEINKQLYYKDE
+478 EIEEINKLLYYKDE

-505 QEKELAKEYEKTQE
+505 QEKELAKAYEKTQE

-532 GLVSDKINNMFK
+532 GLVSDKINDMFK

-555 NGGIAESCEAT
+555 NGGLAETCEAT

-594 LDISTPIFIDNAE
+594 LDIYTPIFIDNAE

>member
-1 MNIKINSL
+1 MNIKINTL
-9 RLQNFKGVK
+9 RLQNFKGIK
-18 ELEIDFN
+18 ELEIDFK
-25 DSLTNI
+25 DKLTNI

-78 SVEVALNIDGVDTTF
+78 SVEAVLDIDGVDTTF

-171 DVNVEDII
+171 DVNVDEII
-179 ASNEDFKK
+179 SSNEDFKK
-187 LELDKYKLEEIRAM
+187 LEFDKYKLEEIRAM
-201 NKAAANKI
+201 NKATASKI

-238 KKSKVSSKD
+238 KKSKSSSKD

-259 ADNISLISKDIT
+259 ADNISRISRDIT
-271 TLELEKNSILRQIED
+271 SLELEKNSILRQIED
-286 DYNKKVQEIRNNSNA
+286 DYNKKVQE
-301 STNQKEQLI
+301 KEQHQNNHDGEKLRI
-310 KKADNVSKEIEFA
+310 KRKIANIEEENRTLTKEIELF
-323 NKEKEMLNKN
+323 NKN
-333 LDSERANWIK
+333 LDDERAKWIK
-343 LNEEEFDGDT
+343 LNEEKFDGDT
-353 FCPTCKQELPVEQ
+353 TCPTCKQELPAEQ
-366 IDKIKDE
+366 IDEIKAE

-379 KKLEQIEIQARHIKD
+379 KKLEQIELQAKHLKD
-394 KIALKEKSINDNE
+394 KIGLKEKAIEDNNKIIME
-407 EILQDLQSQID
+407 LEFEFTELNREDIEIEDA
-418 SMQDEKEINVDELIS
+418 EIKKD
-433 AIQKAPVPE
+433 PVPE
-442 KVAEIDAEIEAK
+442 KVAEIDAEIEEK
-454 KQELANLN
+454 KKELANLN
-462 KADNKD
+462 RADNKD

-478 EIEEINKQLYYKDE
+478 EIEEINKLLYYKDE

-505 QEKELAKEYEKTQE
+505 QEKELAKAYEKTQE

-532 GLVSDKINNMFK
+532 GLVSDKINDMFK

-555 NGGIAESCEAT
+555 NGGLAETCEAT

-594 LDISTPIFIDNAE
+594 LDIYTPIFIDNAE

>member
-1 MNIKINSL
+1 MNIKINTL
-9 RLQNFKGVK
+9 RLQNFKGIK
-18 ELEIDFN
+18 ELEIDFK
-25 DSLTNI
+25 DKLTNI

-78 SVEVALNIDGVDTTF
+78 SVEAILSIDGVDTTF

-135 ASVIS
+135 ANVIS

-171 DVNVEDII
+171 DVNVAEII

-201 NKAAANKI
+201 NKATASKI

-238 KKSKVSSKD
+238 KKSKVGSRD

-271 TLELEKNSILRQIED
+271 SLELEKNSILRQIED
-286 DYNKKVQEIRNNSNA
+286 DYNKKVQE
-301 STNQKEQLI
+301 KEQRQNNHDDEKLRI
-310 KKADNVSKEIEFA
+310 KRKIANIEEENRTLTKEIELF
-323 NKEKEMLNKN
+323 NKN
-333 LDSERANWIK
+333 LDDERANWIK
-343 LNEEEFDGDT
+343 LNEEKFDGDT
-353 FCPTCKQELPVEQ
+353 TCPTCKQELPTEQ
-366 IDKIKDE
+366 IDKIKEE

-379 KKLEQIEIQARHIKD
+379 KKLEQIELQAKHLKD
-394 KIALKEKSINDNE
+394 KIGLKEKAIEDNNKIIMELEFEFTELNREDIEIEDE
-407 EILQDLQSQID
+407 EIKKD
-418 SMQDEKEINVDELIS
+418 
-433 AIQKAPVPE
+433 PVPE
-442 KVAEIDAEIEAK
+442 KVAEIDAEIEK
-454 KQELANLN
+454 KKKELMSLN

-478 EIEEINKQLYYKDE
+478 EIEEVNKLLYYKDE

-505 QEKELAKEYEKTQE
+505 QEKELAKAYEKTQE

-550 FDVQI
+550 FDVQV
-555 NGGIAESCEAT
+555 NGGIAETCEAT

-585 DIINVLSEK
+585 DIINVLSNK
-594 LDISTPIFIDNAE
+594 LEISTPIFIDNAE